1 MIGII
6 AKFPIKEDMADDFIA
21 AFKELKIGLAQDK
34 GTLAYSLNRVN
45 NDPNTFYFMERY
57 EDQDALKLH
66 GSTDH
71 FKAFS
76 AKVPPCLAGRPEIIM
91 LEEIDSI

>member
-6 AKFPIKEDMADDFIA
+6 AKLPIKEGMEDDFIA
-21 AFKELKIGLAQDK
+21 AFKELKAGVAQEK
-34 GTLAYSLNRVN
+34 GTLAYSLNKAN
-45 NDPNTFYFMERY
+45 NDPHTFYIVERY
-57 EDQDALKLH
+57 EDQEAVKLH
-66 GSTDH
+66 TSTDH
-71 FKAFS
+71 FKAFN

>member
-1 MIGII
+1 MIGIV
-6 AKFPIKEDMADDFIA
+6 AKLPIKEGMEDDFIA
-21 AFKELKIGLAQDK
+21 AFKELKGEVAKDK
-34 GTLAYSLNRVN
+34 GTLAYSLNKVSKE
-45 NDPNTFYFMERY
+45 PGVFYIVERY

-71 FKAFS
+71 FKAFG
-76 AKVPPCLAGRPEIIM
+76 AKLPPCLDGRPEITM

>member
-6 AKFPIKEDMADDFIA
+6 AKLPIKEGMEDDFIA
-21 AFKELKIGLAQDK
+21 AFKELKIGVAQDK
-34 GTLAYSLNRVN
+34 GALAYSLNKVKD
-45 NDPNTFYFMERY
+45 DPNTFYIVERY
-57 EDQDALKLH
+57 EDQEAVKLH

-71 FKAFS
+71 FKAFG
-76 AKVPPCLAGRPEIIM
+76 AKLPPCLAGRPEIIM

>member
-6 AKFPIKEDMADDFIA
+6 AKLPIKEGMEDEFIA
-21 AFKELKIGLAQDK
+21 AFKELKVEVAKDK
-34 GTLAYSLNRVN
+34 GALAYSLNKVN
-45 NDPNTFYFMERY
+45 SEPNVFYIVERY
-57 EDQDALKLH
+57 EDQEAVKLH

-71 FKAFS
+71 FKAFN
-76 AKVPPCLAGRPEIIM
+76 AKVPPFLAGRPEIIM